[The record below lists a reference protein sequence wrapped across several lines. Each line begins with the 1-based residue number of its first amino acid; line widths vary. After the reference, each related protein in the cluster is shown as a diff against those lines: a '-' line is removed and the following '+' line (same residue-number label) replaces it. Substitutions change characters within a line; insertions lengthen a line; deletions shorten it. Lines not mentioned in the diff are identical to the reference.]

1 MIGQEVTFTN
11 ENEIASSCTVH
22 HLNVIMFEII
32 LASVLQTQSVHDPEY
47 VNKMCSYLVGIPYA
61 SDNFNDEEWE
71 RFKVCRKVLEGN
83 ANV

>member
-1 MIGQEVTFTN
+1 
-11 ENEIASSCTVH
+11 
-22 HLNVIMFEII
+22 MFEII
-32 LASVLQTQSVHDPEY
+32 LASVLQAQSVHDPEY

-61 SDNFNDEEWE
+61 SDNFDDEEWE